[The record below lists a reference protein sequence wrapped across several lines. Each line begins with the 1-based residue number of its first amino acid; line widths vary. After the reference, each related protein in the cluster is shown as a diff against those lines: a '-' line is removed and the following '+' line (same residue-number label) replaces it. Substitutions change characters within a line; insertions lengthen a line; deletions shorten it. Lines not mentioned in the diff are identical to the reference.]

1 MKIKYSFNATI
12 WQSNGKGAWFF
23 VSIPESYSQEIRENC
38 KSLEEGWG
46 RLKIV
51 AIIEN
56 FEWKTAI
63 WFDSKQKIYLLPL
76 KAEVRKSNNLE
87 IGQDLEL
94 TILT

>member
-1 MKIKYSFNATI
+1 MFKATI
-12 WQSNGKGAWFF
+12 WQTNGKGAWFF
-23 VSIPESYSQEIRENC
+23 VSIPESYSKEIRENC

-63 WFDSKQKIYLLPL
+63 WFDSKRNIYLLPL
-76 KAEVRKSNNLE
+76 KAEVRKTNNLE
-87 IGQDLEL
+87 SGQGIEL